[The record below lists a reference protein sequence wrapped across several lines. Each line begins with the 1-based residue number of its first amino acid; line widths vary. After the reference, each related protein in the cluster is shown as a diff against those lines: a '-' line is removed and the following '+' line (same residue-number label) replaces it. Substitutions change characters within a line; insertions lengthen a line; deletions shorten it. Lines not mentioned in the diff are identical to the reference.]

1 MAMKPIKGAVNRRF
15 RPSSYRKNDSL
26 AKETIIAYLEDNGHT
41 ILDSEENYSFDIK
54 SEKNGNIYYSEVEM
68 KNQWKGDWNT
78 SWKEIH
84 IPYRKHKLI
93 NKFEEIKEDNTFLN
107 FYVIRGDCKQA
118 WRIKDTLLEKSE
130 VKEAQGFRIEPGE
143 HFFHI
148 PYEEAILVEL
158 EDGLRNAS

>member
-1 MAMKPIKGAVNRRF
+1 MLQPIKGAVNRKF
-15 RPSSYRKNDSL
+15 RPSSYRKNDSI
-26 AKETIIAYLEDNGHT
+26 AKETIIDYLERNGHT
-41 ILDSEENYSFDIK
+41 ILDSEENFSFDIK
-54 SEKNGNIYYSEVEM
+54 SEKNGNIYFSEVEM

-78 SWKEIH
+78 SWTEIR

-93 NKFEEIKEDNTFLN
+93 NKFEEVKDRNTFLN

-118 WRIKDTLLEKSE
+118 WRIKDTLLAKSE

-148 PYEEAILVEL
+148 PYKDAILVEL
-158 EDGLRNAS
+158 EDESGTGS

>member
-1 MAMKPIKGAVNRRF
+1 MLEPIKG
-15 RPSSYRKNDSL
+15 SYYRKFQPQSYKENDS
-26 AKETIIAYLEDNGHT
+26 KGKITITNYLESIGHT
-41 ILDSEENYSFDIK
+41 ILDTKEDYSFDIK
-54 SEKNGNIYYSEVEM
+54 SEKNGCMYYSEVEM
-68 KNQWKGDWNT
+68 KNQWKGDWNP
-78 SWKEIH
+78 SWKEIR

-93 NKFEEIKEDNTFLN
+93 NKFEEVKADNTFLN

>member
-41 ILDSEENYSFDIK
+41 ILDSEETYSFDIK

-78 SWKEIH
+78 SWKEI
-84 IPYRKHKLI
+84 
-93 NKFEEIKEDNTFLN
+93 
-107 FYVIRGDCKQA
+107 
-118 WRIKDTLLEKSE
+118 RIQDVGVS
-130 VKEAQGFRIEPGE
+130 VRS
-143 HFFHI
+143 HF
-148 PYEEAILVEL
+148 A
-158 EDGLRNAS
+158 RRS

>member
-1 MAMKPIKGAVNRRF
+1 
-15 RPSSYRKNDSL
+15 
-26 AKETIIAYLEDNGHT
+26 
-41 ILDSEENYSFDIK
+41 
-54 SEKNGNIYYSEVEM
+54 M

-78 SWKEIH
+78 SWKEIR

>member
-1 MAMKPIKGAVNRRF
+1 
-15 RPSSYRKNDSL
+15 
-26 AKETIIAYLEDNGHT
+26 
-41 ILDSEENYSFDIK
+41 
-54 SEKNGNIYYSEVEM
+54 M

-78 SWKEIH
+78 SWKEIR

-93 NKFEEIKEDNTFLN
+93 NKFEEVKADNTFVN

-143 HFFHI
+143 YFFHI
-148 PYEEAILVEL
+148 PYKDAILVEL

>member
-1 MAMKPIKGAVNRRF
+1 MALQPIKGAVNRKF

-26 AKETIIAYLEDNGHT
+26 AKETIIAYLEANGHT

-78 SWKEIH
+78 TWKEIR

-93 NKFEEIKEDNTFLN
+93 NKFEEVKADNTFLN

-118 WRIKDTLLEKSE
+118 WRIKDTLLT
-130 VKEAQGFRIEPGE
+130 KESLGE
-143 HFFHI
+143 AKGRYIRKGELFFHI
-148 PYEEAILVEL
+148 PYTEAELIIL
-158 EDGLRNAS
+158 

>member
-1 MAMKPIKGAVNRRF
+1 MLQPIKGAVNRKF

-26 AKETIIAYLEDNGHT
+26 AKETIIDYLERNGHT
-41 ILDSEENYSFDIK
+41 ILESEENYSFDIK

-68 KNQWKGDWNT
+68 KNQWKGDWNPT
-78 SWKEIH
+78 WKEIR

-93 NKFEEIKEDNTFLN
+93 NKFEEIQNENTFFN

-118 WRIKDTLLEKSE
+118 WRIKDTLLASSE
-130 VKEAQGFRIEPGE
+130 VKEAQGWRIEPGE

-148 PYEEAILVEL
+148 PYKDAILVEL
-158 EDGLRNAS
+158 DNEHRAAS